1 MTRLT
6 DQTDTEKDEIT
17 VCPYC
22 DSPKIKARVSTDTS
36 HRVKG
41 SPPSDEKDYRCM
53 ECPKTFDEPD
63 TRKRYS
69 HDTHTPRSILKR
81 LGVSEEHLPPQPD
94 LSHSDDSVEPNGDS
108 DNGTEPDDVED
119 SETVSEESKTDGSE
133 ETDRPSLEEL
143 DRRRVEHGLSQSEL
157 SRRAGFERNRFNH
170 ILSKEL
176 NPTDETLDALIE
188 VLEQTDPLD
197 EDDLSSKRGPKPQ
210 PSSVLTNDTERDH
223 DARAERTHT
232 KERST

>member
-6 DQTDTEKDEIT
+6 DQTDSEKDEIT
-17 VCPYC
+17 VCPNC

-36 HRVKG
+36 QRVKG

-94 LSHSDDSVEPNGDS
+94 LSHDDNGVEPKEDS
-108 DNGTEPDDVED
+108 DNDSKSDEGDDP
-119 SETVSEESKTDGSE
+119 

-170 ILSKEL
+170 ILTKGL
-176 NPTDETLDALIE
+176 TPTDETLDALIE

-223 DARAERTHT
+223 DATADRTHT